1 MDKKVEVSILCQ
13 IYGKLLTEKQYNYI
27 NDYYNNDLSL
37 SEIAENDNITRQAAR
52 DNIKKGES
60 KLFEY
65 EEKLGIM
72 KTTLQNEKKIEDILV
87 QISEIQTNYSDKKI
101 AKILENVKKQLTT
114 IM

>member
-27 NDYYNNDLSL
+27 DDYYNKDLSL
-37 SEIAENDNITRQAAR
+37 SEIADNYSITRQAAR
-52 DNIKKGES
+52 DNIKKGEI

-72 KTTLQNEKKIEDILV
+72 KTTLKNEKTIEDVLM
-87 QISEIQTNYSDKKI
+87 QIKEIQTNYSDKKI

-114 IM
+114 MM

>member
-27 NDYYNNDLSL
+27 DYYYNKDLSL
-37 SEIAENDNITRQAAR
+37 SEIADNYSITRQAAR
-52 DNIKKGES
+52 DYIKKGES

-72 KTTLQNEKKIEDILV
+72 KTTLKNEKTIEDVLM
-87 QISEIQTNYSDKKI
+87 QIKEIQTNYSDKKI

-114 IM
+114 MM